1 MGNPRRTMPGT
12 TAETITASHA
22 ARGEPADPGDQQWLT
37 LFAEQKPGSR
47 LRLRLHDEQ
56 DVAGHMAVEDPR
68 VVRLLVGDEELD
80 TEAHAISIRL
90 PSIAEADALRRRLL
104 LTGVLVGTVVLGTPG
119 VALAVGQAD
128 DAPPSPQV
136 ASQIEYSDE
145 EPAPITAPE
154 RPDGTIENVS
164 YEDATPNDAAV

>member
-1 MGNPRRTMPGT
+1 MGNARGTVPGT

-22 ARGEPADPGDQQWLT
+22 ARGEPADPADQQWLR
-37 LFAEQKPGSR
+37 LFAQQKPGSR

-90 PSIAEADALRRRLL
+90 PSIAEADALRRRLV
-104 LTGVLVGTVVLGTPG
+104 LTGVLVGTIVLGTPG
-119 VALAVGQAD
+119 VALAVSQAGQAP
-128 DAPPSPQV
+128 APPQA
-136 ASQIEYSDE
+136 ASQIEYSDAK
-145 EPAPITAPE
+145 PPPITAPV
-154 RPDGTIENVS
+154 RPDQTIDDVS